1 MVNRSWSTKKSTFN
15 FHYQILHLTNN
26 CSKFRCFIL
35 NCSKLTL
42 LWGFQEKSR
51 VVKILIFPFSHLFWL
66 WKRASILFQREKCYV
81 ESMVRLLSTCLV
93 LLAKSEKFDC
103 DGDYG
108 GLAGNWDFVYN
119 NTLFTLNLCQVTFF
133 WEITVVGS
141 NKRIFS
147 LFRSKIRNFTNKGT
161 AKIPLFR
168 RYMAQEML

>member
-1 MVNRSWSTKKSTFN
+1 M
-15 FHYQILHLTNN
+15 
-26 CSKFRCFIL
+26 IL

-42 LWGFQEKSR
+42 LWSFQKKKSR
-51 VVKILIFPFSHLFWL
+51 LVKILIFPFSHLFWL

-119 NTLFTLNLCQVTFF
+119 NTLFTLNLCQVIFF
-133 WEITVVGS
+133 VEITVVGS
-141 NKRIFS
+141 NKRIFCYLGKKS
-147 LFRSKIRNFTNKGT
+147 EVFQIREWQKSV
-161 AKIPLFR
+161 ILS
-168 RYMAQEML
+168 